1 MVNYKRCSVEGCDKL
16 AQAQGVCLSHG
27 AVVKRYVCSI
37 DGCDNLRQRGGFCK
51 QTHMGDAVTK
61 RYRTEYCS
69 EGAMVQGGV
78 SIHHQAYVYKPHS
91 CTKQAKITALD
102 FDEEDSDEEEEELIG
117 ALIYKFSRTAQL
129 RAEQAQ
135 LQKGA
140 KKEAATSD
148 HAPLPP
154 QVPTSATEG
163 VEGAPPAISQL
174 PLNTSATAK
183 TLYNYWLQ
191 EEEERFLLG
200 LRLYGWGQWKRIQ
213 TIVQTRSNKQIKSH
227 AHNAKSEIKAKY
239 GKGKSR
245 PGRISS
251 KVLAGLVVLSVMI
264 AQLSETQLVHSL
276 SN

>member
-1 MVNYKRCSVEGCDKL
+1 MLNEALVGGICRIPKKCSVEGCDKF
-16 AQAQGVCLSHG
+16 AH
-27 AVVKRYVCSI
+27 
-37 DGCDNLRQRGGFCK
+37 RGGFCRSPARAN
-51 QTHMGDAVTK
+51 DK
-61 RYRTEYCS
+61 RCCVD
-69 EGAMVQGGV
+69 GCDKLAQNGG
-78 SIHHQAYVYKPHS
+78 ICHLDEEQVYTPHS
-91 CTKQAKITALD
+91 CTKPAKITALD
-102 FDEEDSDEEEEELIG
+102 FGEEDSDEEEEELIG

-251 KVLAGLVVLSVMI
+251 KVLAGRI
-264 AQLSETQLVHSL
+264 GRECR
-276 SN
+276 